1 MSDFRFEPCQI
12 ENLENFKRRL
22 ETAKASAHTIAEEK
36 AEVETSKVLNSEGF
50 IRGENLSAEQLD
62 GLFNTMRKFAANRNL
77 TKRLY
82 ESDIAAFNGK
92 LRNLIHGTSPFPVR
106 VNDFFRQKGIG
117 VQTLSQFLVAHDPRN
132 HPFVSSGPKEMLEIS
147 SEQEQAARNEALR
160 IFKINDPKIFFDR
173 TLDYLA
179 YCIVFKSIKE
189 LLNLEKYT
197 QVNKMLWFAY
207 DAESKVPDT
216 ITPYG
221 SIHMEQ
227 DLQNF
232 LADNIF
238 LVEKGLHSVEKEF
251 DTREAGRIDLLCKDK
266 SGDHVVIELKRG
278 KENDCVVGQ
287 TLRYVGWVEKNLKTK
302 ARGIIIV
309 NEADA
314 SLEYALGP
322 IKSTVALKFY
332 KANFEIKERP

>member
-1 MSDFRFEPCQI
+1 MSDFRFEPYQI
-12 ENLENFKRRL
+12 ANLENFKRNF
-22 ETAKASAHTIAEEK
+22 ETAKARAHTIAEEK
-36 AEVETSKVLNSEGF
+36 AELETSKILNSERF

-62 GLFNTMRKFAANRNL
+62 GLFNAMRKFAANRNL

-82 ESDIAAFNGK
+82 GPDIAAFNGN
-92 LRNLIHGTSPFPVR
+92 LRNLIHGTGPFPVR

-117 VQTLSQFLVAHDPRN
+117 VQTLSQFLVAYDPQN
-132 HPFVSSGPKEMLEIS
+132 HPFVSLWPKEMLEIS
-147 SEQEQAARNEALR
+147 SEQEQAARNDALR

-173 TLDYLA
+173 TLDYLK

-197 QVNKMLWFAY
+197 QVNKMLWL
-207 DAESKVPDT
+207 PDT

-221 SIHMEQ
+221 SISMEE

-232 LADNIF
+232 LADNIS

-309 NEADA
+309 NEPDVR
-314 SLEYALGP
+314 LEYALGP
-322 IKSTVALKFY
+322 IKSIVALKFY
-332 KANFEIKERP
+332 RANFEIKDRP